1 MNHGIVFMT
10 ISQGLEKNIGR
21 YKRVRNIKIL
31 YMVRI
36 CNACGKD
43 GGITGIISTGMDL
56 FYQLKSRDH
65 SLPPLHPH

>member
-36 CNACGKD
+36 CNTCGTNKVNEV
-43 GGITGIISTGMDL
+43 
-56 FYQLKSRDH
+56 
-65 SLPPLHPH
+65 PL